1 MKPDMHFVEIIRAAL
16 GVPQSSITHPVLK
29 RRVEEEELVM
39 GFGNS
44 IILEAEMVAFS
55 EKSGLVDG
63 MACDLTDHKNTYAV

>member
-1 MKPDMHFVEIIRAAL
+1 MKPDTNFVEITRAAL
-16 GVPQSSITHPVLK
+16 GIPQSSITHPVLK

-39 GFGNS
+39 GFGKS

-63 MACDLTDHKNTYAV
+63 MPCNQFKNFTYAI

>member
-1 MKPDMHFVEIIRAAL
+1 MDSIEIIRAAL
-16 GVPQSSITHPVLK
+16 GIPQSSITHPVLK

-39 GFGNS
+39 GFSRS

-63 MACDLTDHKNTYAV
+63 MLCNPTVHENTHAI